1 MFHWP
6 MMSMLVG
13 ISFNMFFLSI
23 VAFVSWYRFVVE
35 PQLHAMKVAKQQA
48 SRLQHEQRRRQARAQ
63 LERRPGELLDNNYT
77 WEKKQFRR
85 LQFARFC
92 SHIVIFVQ

>member
-6 MMSMLVG
+6 MASMLVG

-48 SRLQHEQRRRQARAQ
+48 NKQQHEQRRRQARAN
-63 LERRPGELLDNNYT
+63 LEQQRVRGQPDKCN
-77 WEKKQFRR
+77 
-85 LQFARFC
+85 
-92 SHIVIFVQ
+92 I